1 MTTQEKKP
9 GVGEFTAEVDGVPFL
24 KTNVVVLHF
33 ANEDYF
39 ILGYEGDMNKVV
51 FSVPTALPGEGP
63 HKVEHYH
70 DGLQWD
76 VTINER
82 KSLVGSGS
90 TTVTFDKNR
99 DSIEG
104 TIDFTLEDKRKVT
117 GKFNITNKW

>member
-1 MTTQEKKP
+1 
-9 GVGEFTAEVDGVPFL
+9 
-24 KTNVVVLHF
+24 
-33 ANEDYF
+33 
-39 ILGYEGDMNKVV
+39 
-51 FSVPTALPGEGP
+51 
-63 HKVEHYH
+63 VEHYH